1 MKRREMI
8 KAALVG
14 GLLGAARPVV
24 AADRDLGIR
33 TTPITGPDHP
43 LAPKKM
49 LVYGLGATAAS
60 ILGRSS
66 DEGFIGDYWVMW
78 AGIPNTKED
87 VDVSLWGTELY
98 PFWERNMSRLSLL
111 TRLGDV
117 GADLLAPTAIAWRDR
132 VPVDVLLLEA
142 EEGVPVSVIQRAK
155 RQWAMLSALDGVELI
170 KVGRSEEEAQRF
182 LDIRS
187 GWNPPETA

>member
-8 KAALVG
+8 KAAFLG
-14 GLLGAARPVV
+14 GLFGAVRPAA
-24 AADRDLGIR
+24 AADSGLGLR

-43 LAPKKM
+43 LAPRKT
-49 LVYGLGATAAS
+49 LVYGLGATAS
-60 ILGRSS
+60 GILRRNTE
-66 DEGFIGDYWVMW
+66 EGFIGDYWVTW
-78 AGIPNTKED
+78 AGIPDTDAE
-87 VDVSLWGTELY
+87 VDVNLWGTDLY

-117 GADLLAPTAIAWRDR
+117 GADLVAPTAIAWRDR

-142 EEGVPVSVIQRAK
+142 AEGASVSVMQRAK
-155 RQWAMLSALDGVELI
+155 RQWATLSAMEGVEI
-170 KVGRSEEEAQRF
+170 VRVGRSEADGQRF